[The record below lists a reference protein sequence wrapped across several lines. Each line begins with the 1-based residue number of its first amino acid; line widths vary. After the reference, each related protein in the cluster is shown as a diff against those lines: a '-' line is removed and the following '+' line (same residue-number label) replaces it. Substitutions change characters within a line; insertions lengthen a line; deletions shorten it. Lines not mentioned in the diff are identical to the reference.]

1 MTKLSHSLMTSY
13 LYFQADVMRSYSE
26 LSRRIN
32 PFWEE
37 VMALLVDDQNQTENA
52 ERNQVEIDKS

>member
-1 MTKLSHSLMTSY
+1 MTSY
-13 LYFQADVMRSYSE
+13 LHFQADVMRSYSE